1 MASYIPRVVTRI
13 PAGDS
18 GPAAAS
24 EAAVAAAP
32 LAAPASPGSTV
43 SPCGAMQVQL
53 ARIAPLILEG
63 GGGGGG
69 GGGEG
74 VMMKPGEVSRNSN
87 QGCDWLLQAEV
98 PVLMWQSQF
107 LPSPLF
113 FLLLFLLLFL
123 FLFLLFLLFPL
134 FLFFLLPCITPRG

>member
-123 FLFLLFLLFPL
+123 FLFLLFLF